1 MGQLFLICESH
12 LTLVCC
18 CLISAVHFQ
27 PIGSTT
33 GAAFKTSPELHVP
46 PQRSKMHFS
55 CREEHEEVVEA
66 EQAHCHGLVVA
77 GPLTQV
83 YLRFLL

>member
-1 MGQLFLICESH
+1 
-12 LTLVCC
+12 
-18 CLISAVHFQ
+18 
-27 PIGSTT
+27 
-33 GAAFKTSPELHVP
+33 
-46 PQRSKMHFS
+46 MHFS